1 MTGEEA
7 EQLEP
12 GTLLKVREES
22 LNAPSD
28 DSSALSLRQVV
39 EQDGYI
45 YRFAKWLPDEEF
57 PVQVKSI
64 ATGND
69 TEFYPEEVE
78 TIEEQD

>member
-1 MTGEEA
+1 M
-7 EQLEP
+7 P
-12 GTLLKVREES
+12 GTLLKVREEM
-22 LNAPSD
+22 LDEPATND
-28 DSSALSLRQVV
+28 ALQLRKVV

-57 PVQVKSI
+57 PVQVKSL

>member
-1 MTGEEA
+1 MTSEEA
-7 EQLEP
+7 EQLVP
-12 GTLLKVREES
+12 GTLLKVREEM
-22 LNAPSD
+22 LDEPAMNNA
-28 DSSALSLRQVV
+28 LVLRKVV

-45 YRFAKWLPDEEF
+45 YRFVKWLPDEEF
-57 PVQVKSI
+57 PVQVKSL

>member
-7 EQLEP
+7 EQLEV
-12 GTLLKVREES
+12 GTLLRVREEM
-22 LNAPSD
+22 LDEPATNDTLP
-28 DSSALSLRQVV
+28 LRKVV

-57 PVQVKSI
+57 PVQVKSL

-78 TIEEQD
+78 TIEEQE

>member
-7 EQLEP
+7 EQLKV
-12 GTLLKVREES
+12 GTLLRVREDM
-22 LNAPSD
+22 LD
-28 DSSALSLRQVV
+28 DTPPNDALALRKVV

-57 PVQVKSI
+57 PVQVKAL

-78 TIEEQD
+78 AIEEQD